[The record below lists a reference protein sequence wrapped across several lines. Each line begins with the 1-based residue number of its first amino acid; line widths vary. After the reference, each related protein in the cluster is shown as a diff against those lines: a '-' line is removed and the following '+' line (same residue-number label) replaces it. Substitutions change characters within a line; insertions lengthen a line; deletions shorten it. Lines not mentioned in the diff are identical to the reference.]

1 MIHCHVFSSKTLTS
15 RDLFEVFAVFAVLL
29 RCYVQSVSFVG
40 SFEGTPLF
48 FFVFTCTAVS
58 LWVCLNSFQGFTV
71 FAVILRCHVLSGSFL
86 GIFDALISCF
96 CCRSWFALHSRFY
109 RGLIISSLYSLSF
122 LNDSNLFA
130 KTRLSFITLLFFV
143 LEVV

>member
-40 SFEGTPLF
+40 SFEG
-48 FFVFTCTAVS
+48 
-58 LWVCLNSFQGFTV
+58 
-71 FAVILRCHVLSGSFL
+71 
-86 GIFDALISCF
+86 F